1 MAASPVPIRAL
12 FKNILFATDFSS
24 ASDSALSFVLGLAR
38 SHDSKVIVT
47 HAVPQQPLD
56 GFTPTAPLMEIDR
69 EWRNAQHKLQ
79 EYRDT
84 DTFIGLRHEFV
95 LEHGNPISVIR
106 DLVVHEGVDLIVLG
120 THGRTGFRK
129 LLSGSLTEEIFRE
142 VTCPILVVGPNSAN
156 QTARLWQPQRILFAT
171 EFCPGSRNALP
182 YAIALAEEHRAALL
196 LLHVVPLVPWE
207 QQTELTEIYQQ
218 RLRELVTDS
227 ASNLKM
233 EFTIR
238 FDLATPGILSS
249 AGDHEAD
256 LIVIGA
262 RHTPFGEIESHVPG
276 STAYEVI
283 CNAHCPVLTVRG

>member
-1 MAASPVPIRAL
+1 MAASPVSTRAL

-24 ASDSALSFVLGLAR
+24 ASDTALSYVLGVAR

-56 GFTPTAPLMEIDR
+56 GFTPSAPLVEIDR
-69 EWRNAQHKLQ
+69 EWRDAQQKLQ

-95 LEHGNPISVIR
+95 LEHGDPIRVIK
-106 DLVVHEGVDLIVLG
+106 DLVAHEGVDLVVLG

-129 LLSGSLTEEIFRE
+129 LFSGSLTEEIFRE
-142 VTCPILVVGPNSAN
+142 VTCPILVIGPNSAT

-171 EFCPGSRNALP
+171 EFCPGSRHALP
-182 YAIALAEEHRAALL
+182 YAIALTEEHHATLT

-207 QQTELTEIYQQ
+207 QQTELTELYQQ
-218 RLRELVTDS
+218 RLREIVASS
-227 ASNLKM
+227 ATSLKM
-233 EFTIR
+233 EFSIR
-238 FDLATPGILSS
+238 FDLATPGIL
-249 AGDHEAD
+249 AAARDQHAD
-256 LIVIGA
+256 LIVMGA
-262 RHTPFGEIESHVPG
+262 RRTPFGEFESHVPG